1 MTSLP
6 VLKIKNSM
14 RPPLLVCFQCCESM
28 HAWESNGCGCAGTL
42 FTERGTIVT
51 VFIVCY
57 ALTSFVAG
65 YVRCGMLATACVSC
79 CCHAV
84 PVHAVQP

>member
-1 MTSLP
+1 M
-6 VLKIKNSM
+6 
-14 RPPLLVCFQCCESM
+14 
-28 HAWESNGCGCAGTL
+28 
-42 FTERGTIVT
+42 T

-84 PVHAVQP
+84 PVHAMQP